1 MTTSQFQFLFNPIK
15 IGNRTVKN
23 RIVISSHTKL
33 YGTRDKLYTD
43 LHRAY
48 YEERAKGGAGL
59 IVTEMVSA
67 HPGSA
72 GNFPQTACAYLN
84 ENIPR
89 FKKVTDG
96 MHRYGTTAILQ
107 IYQCGQH
114 GSSVFESSIKPI
126 YGFSPLP
133 CVAMGETPKEME
145 IEDIKEIVDGFT
157 VSCMNA
163 EEGGFDGVEL
173 HGAHSYL
180 LGQSMSPLF
189 NRREDEYGGSFENRM
204 RFPLEVIE
212 SIRTKTDPDFM
223 LGMRLNGDDLV
234 EGGLTLEDSLE
245 IAKRLEAHGMLDYL
259 HISAGAYHAVPVMVG
274 PMEVPLGIYVPYSA
288 AIKDATDT
296 IPVIA
301 VNRINDPIQ
310 ADEILKNGQAD
321 LVAMTRACLC
331 DPDMPEKARKGKL
344 DEIRKCM
351 ACNQACIARLW
362 AHQPVSC
369 VQNPAVGRESQPD
382 MGSITPASNRKKVV
396 IVGGGPAG
404 LKAAEAAAERGHE
417 VILFEKADKLGGQV
431 NLAKKAPTREEFG
444 QSIRYLEYRVNELGV
459 NTVTGLEVD
468 AQKVEAENPDAVV
481 VATGSLPLKNGITGY
496 KPFEIPGWEQENVVT
511 AEDVIENTD
520 IAGQN
525 VVVIDDN
532 NFHRSLAAVEMLA
545 DQDKNVTVV
554 TAASF
559 AFNHL
564 YLTLNMAHAYGRLM
578 SKGVKFIPQS
588 AVKQISGSTVTVFN
602 IFLPEPTEKTIENVD
617 TIVMVTLKK
626 AENSLY
632 LELKKRARVKELYNI
647 GDSLSPRRMESAI
660 WEGLMTGRQL

>member
-1 MTTSQFQFLFNPIK
+1 MTTSQFQYLFNPIK
-15 IGNRTVKN
+15 IGNKTVKN

-33 YGTRDKLYTD
+33 YGTEEKLYTD
-43 LHRAY
+43 KHTAY

-59 IVTEMVSA
+59 IVTEMAAA

-72 GNFPQTACAYLN
+72 GNFPETPCAYLK

-89 FKKVTDG
+89 FKNVTDG
-96 MHRYGTTAILQ
+96 IHRYGATAMLQ
-107 IYQCGQH
+107 VYQCGQH
-114 GSSVFESSIKPI
+114 GSSVFETSIKPI

-133 CVAMGETPKEME
+133 CVALGETPKEME

-157 VSCMNA
+157 VSSMNA

-189 NRREDEYGGSFENRM
+189 NRRTDDYGGSLENRM

-212 SIRTKTDPDFM
+212 SIRAKTGPDFI

-234 EGGLTLEDSLE
+234 EGGLTIEESLE
-245 IAKRLEAHGMLDYL
+245 IAKKLEAHGMIDYL

-288 AIKDATDT
+288 AIKNATDT

-331 DPDMPEKARKGKL
+331 DPDMPNKARKGEL
-344 DEIRKCM
+344 DDIRKCM
-351 ACNQACIARLW
+351 ACNQGCIARLW
-362 AHQPVSC
+362 SHQPVTC
-369 VQNPAVGRESQPD
+369 VQNPDAGREMEAG
-382 MGSITPASNRKKVV
+382 MGALTQASVRKKVV

-404 LKAAEAAAERGHE
+404 LKAAETASARGHE
-417 VILFEKADKLGGQV
+417 VVLFEKEDKIGGQV
-431 NLAKKAPTREEFG
+431 NLAIKAPTREEFG
-444 QSIRYLEYRVNELGV
+444 QCIRYLEHRVNQLGV
-459 NTVTGLEVD
+459 KTIIGTEVD
-468 AQKVEAENPDAVV
+468 AERVESEHPDAVV
-481 VATGSLPLKNGITGY
+481 VATGSSPMKYGITGY
-496 KPFEIPGWEQENVVT
+496 RPYEIPGWAQDNVVT
-511 AEDVIENTD
+511 AENVIENTD
-520 IAGQN
+520 IAGQR

-532 NFHRSLAAVEMLA
+532 NYHRSLAAVEMLA
-545 DQDKNVTVV
+545 DKGKKVTVI
-554 TAASF
+554 TAAAF

-564 YLTLNMAHAYGRLM
+564 YLTLNMPHAYGRLM
-578 SKGVKFIPQS
+578 SKNVEFMPQS
-588 AVKQISGSTVTVFN
+588 AVKEISGNSVTVYN
-602 IFLPEPTEKTIENVD
+602 IYLPDKTEKKIEGVD
-617 TIVMVTLKK
+617 TIVMVTARK
-626 AENSLY
+626 ADNALY
-632 LELKKRARVKELYNI
+632 LDLKKRGNIKELYNI
-647 GDSLSPRRMESAI
+647 GDSLSPRRIGPAI
-660 WEGLMTGRQL
+660 WEGLKTGKQI